1 MFSLF
6 VRLIISKYSKNLSIR
21 NALLIHFLL
30 KRLYIIELTNFMRGG
45 LRFIFIFRNFA
56 NCKMRNKFNLIYN

>member
-6 VRLIISKYSKNLSIR
+6 VRLIISKYSKNLSMR

-30 KRLYIIELTNFMRGG
+30 KRLYIIELTNFMRR
-45 LRFIFIFRNFA
+45 LFA
-56 NCKMRNKFNLIYN
+56 IYFYIS

>member
-6 VRLIISKYSKNLSIR
+6 VRLIISKYSKNLSMR

-30 KRLYIIELTNFMRGG
+30 KRLYIIELTNFMRGW
-45 LRFIFIFRNFA
+45 FA
-56 NCKMRNKFNLIYN
+56 IYFYIS